1 MKRSTRLLRLTAV
14 AATAVVALA
23 ACGESADPSS
33 SEEGI
38 TPDTLVISG
47 VPAEEGTD
55 LSNTY
60 APVIDMLEEELG
72 IPVEFQPATS
82 YAAVIEGQRT
92 GKIHIAQYGPLAY
105 YQAVQTGSD
114 VSVLGAMIKEKG
126 VDPGYLAYGVV
137 PADSDIESIEDFAG
151 KKLCFVDVSST
162 SGYLYP
168 VKGLMDAG
176 IEKGDWEE
184 VLAGGHDASALAV
197 ASGDC
202 DAGFALDSMVDST
215 LIEKGDIEEGEL
227 EVIWKSDTIVEPPIT
242 IYNGLESGLRDQIMD
257 IFADQANQDYLV
269 ANGFCEEG
277 DCDLTDQRIW
287 GWQPVEGDYYDS
299 LIEVCDAT
307 QAEACNA
314 A

>member
-1 MKRSTRLLRLTAV
+1 MRRRTSLLRLTAV
-14 AATAVVALA
+14 AATAVLALT
-23 ACGESADPSS
+23 ACGESADPTSS
-33 SEEGI
+33 GEGI
-38 TPDTLVISG
+38 TPETLVISG

-60 APVIDMLEEELG
+60 APVIEMLEKELG
-72 IPVEFQPATS
+72 IDVRFDPVTS
-82 YAAVIEGQRT
+82 YAAAIEGQRT

-114 VSVLGAMIKEKG
+114 ISVLGAMIKDKE
-126 VDPGYLAYGVV
+126 VPPGYLAYGVV

-151 KKLCFVDVSST
+151 KRLCFVDVSST

-168 VKGLMDAG
+168 VKGLLDAG
-176 IEKGDWEE
+176 IEMGDWDE

-202 DAGFALDSMVDST
+202 DAGFALDSMIDST
-215 LIEKGDIEEGEL
+215 LIEKGDLAEGDL
-227 EVIWKSDTIVEPPIT
+227 KVVWKSETIVEPPIT
-242 IYNGLESGLRDQIMD
+242 VYNGLEAELLEKIKT

-269 ANGFCEEG
+269 ANGYCEEG

-287 GWQPVEGDYYDS
+287 GWQPVEDNYYDS
-299 LIEVCDAT
+299 LIAVCEAT
-307 QAEACNA
+307 QAAACNA